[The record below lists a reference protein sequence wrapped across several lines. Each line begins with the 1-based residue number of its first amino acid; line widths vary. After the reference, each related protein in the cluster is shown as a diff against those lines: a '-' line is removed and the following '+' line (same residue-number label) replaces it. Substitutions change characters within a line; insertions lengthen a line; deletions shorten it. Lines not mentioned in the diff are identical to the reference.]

1 MVVRLDS
8 LPGGAVLARV
18 SGGGHADMREDA
30 RDRADG
36 LGAPLAEHH
45 AHVALQV
52 LRVLDEAEP
61 HGRLVA
67 GAQVLL
73 RHRRDRRG
81 LTHAPHVNY
90 NDKDTTNTYRA
101 YPHTH
106 THLSGMYS
114 NENKLV
120 ADKKHN
126 ECCNLADCTAAKTL
140 EHGI

>member
-1 MVVRLDS
+1 MIRPVAVSVALARFLRLVLRPILVVVRLDS
-8 LPGGAVLARV
+8 LPGCAVLARV
-18 SGGGHADMREDA
+18 GGGGHADMREDA

-36 LGAPLAEHH
+36 LGAALAEHH

-81 LTHAPHVNY
+81 LTHAADVN
-90 NDKDTTNTYRA
+90 
-101 YPHTH
+101 
-106 THLSGMYS
+106 
-114 NENKLV
+114 
-120 ADKKHN
+120 
-126 ECCNLADCTAAKTL
+126 
-140 EHGI
+140 